1 MYYVI
6 SLSVQRTTHLI
17 HPINSQVSLKHM
29 KAWRSSQEAGLRV
42 WFNLQTAHDGCDEVG
57 WVLSISVSLPLKS
70 TRDPFHHRQ
79 VSPTSLDIGAQCQSS
94 WISLSNRKPPSNSIS
109 LLNRTNFFFFFYHDS
124 NISLSNRETPQDP
137 SILSSNRKKNHK

>member
-29 KAWRSSQEAGLRV
+29 KACRSSQEAGLKV
-42 WFNLQTAHDGCDEVG
+42 SFNLQTAHDSCDEVG

-79 VSPTSLDIGAQCQSS
+79 VSPTSLDIGAQYQNSR
-94 WISLSNRKPPSNSIS
+94 ISLSNRKKLPVTVPQHLAAEQKGKNS
-109 LLNRTNFFFFFYHDS
+109 
-124 NISLSNRETPQDP
+124 P
-137 SILSSNRKKNHK
+137 SINIPASRW